1 MDVPFLYT
9 KRSMY
14 RVIHFRIILP
24 ISVVWKYIY
33 SGSSLTILVNY
44 ISITVYL
51 CIYLYIYIHLA
62 SQMTRIKT
70 ETPRN
75 QMFSKLLVF
84 DWSRILLWWDT
95 SCFVCYQKDSL
106 YWHSHA
112 YLNMKYNVLFVS
124 RTCHPKSWAI
134 KLRHLPKISY
144 SEKSID
150 LSLEHNKSSWVL
162 FSQLS
167 DFLS

>member
-1 MDVPFLYT
+1 MDVPFSYT
-9 KRSMY
+9 KRSVY
-14 RVIHFRIILP
+14 RVVHFRIILP
-24 ISVVWKYIY
+24 IYVVWKYIY
-33 SGSSLTILVNY
+33 IGSCHPLKLHIYYDL
-44 ISITVYL
+44 SIDL
-51 CIYLYIYIHLA
+51 YIHLS
-62 SQMTRIKT
+62 SQTTRIKT

-134 KLRHLPKISY
+134 KLRHLPKISTQ
-144 SEKSID
+144 K
-150 LSLEHNKSSWVL
+150 N
-162 FSQLS
+162 QLI
-167 DFLS
+167 FP

>member
-14 RVIHFRIILP
+14 RVVHFRIVLP
-24 ISVVWKYIY
+24 TDIAWKYINIGPCHPRKLHIY
-33 SGSSLTILVNY
+33 YDLS
-44 ISITVYL
+44 
-51 CIYLYIYIHLA
+51 IYLSIHLS

-150 LSLEHNKSSWVL
+150 LSLEDNKGSWVL
-162 FSQLS
+162 FSTLY
-167 DFLS
+167 DFCSYYY

>member
-1 MDVPFLYT
+1 MDVPFWYT
-9 KRSMY
+9 QRSLY
-14 RVIHFRIILP
+14 RVAHFRIILP
-24 ISVVWKYIY
+24 IYVVWKYIY
-33 SGSSLTILVNY
+33 IGVCHPRKLHIYYDLSIYLSIY
-44 ISITVYL
+44 IS
-51 CIYLYIYIHLA
+51 IYLYIHPS

-162 FSQLS
+162 FSSL
-167 DFLS
+167 